1 LTPDANT
8 KYRSQIKSPQ
18 AANSRKIRLLLFAL
32 IATILFFEI
41 TSVDVF
47 VQRWFFDAEIDSW
60 IIDSD
65 QPWLRFILY
74 DGVKKLYFGIVILL
88 YLFFHRAS
96 RALDSPC
103 PRLSHLTNRR

>member
-1 LTPDANT
+1 MIPDDNT
-8 KYRSQIKSPQ
+8 KYRSQILSPQ

-41 TSVDVF
+41 TSVDVA

-60 IIDSD
+60 IIDRD

-74 DGVKKLYFGIVILL
+74 DGVKKLYFGIVIIL
-88 YLFFHRAS
+88 A
-96 RALDSPC
+96 ALIFSSSLARFGLPM
-103 PRLSHLTNRR
+103 S